1 MTTYQRLYVPLL
13 AVGLLAAACDKGE
26 PAENMLA
33 SASAA
38 SSAAVPEQAAP
49 APKKMV
55 SAATPM
61 ARTAPMYDAAT
72 YQVDPSHS
80 SLGFSVR
87 HFALARVHG
96 TFDKFSGTVFLDE
109 KMPANSRIEV
119 SVDVASVN
127 TREPKRDGHLKSPD
141 FFDAKKFPT
150 MSFKSTRVERSID
163 GGYRVTGDLT
173 IHGTTKSVVLDV
185 EPLSPELASPLKTTV
200 RGTHAST
207 KINRKD
213 FGLLWNIGLETG
225 GVAVSDDV
233 AIDLDLELVKQLPS
247 AK

>member
-1 MTTYQRLYVPLL
+1 MALL
-13 AVGLLAAACDKGE
+13 CAGLLAAACDKGKPTE
-26 PAENMLA
+26 SLPASTSPMSSSAAPERAAPVPHEM
-33 SASAA
+33 ASAA
-38 SSAAVPEQAAP
+38 MSAAP
-49 APKKMV
+49 A
-55 SAATPM
+55 
-61 ARTAPMYDAAT
+61 APMYDAAT
-72 YQVDPSHS
+72 FQVDPSHS
-80 SLGFSVR
+80 AVGFSVR

-109 KMPANSRIEV
+109 KMPANSSIDV

-141 FFDAKKFPT
+141 FFDAKKFPKMT
-150 MSFKSTRVERSID
+150 FKSTRVERASG

-173 IHGTTKSVVLDV
+173 IRGTTKSVVLDV

-213 FGLLWNIGLETG
+213 FGLVWNIALETG

-233 AIDLDLELVKQLPS
+233 AIDLDLELVKQPPT